1 MLRLNYEHISPFV
14 DPDALD
20 RQLIA
25 ASEAHRCLIEKSGPG
40 GDATGW
46 RDLLT
51 HPDYALLDDIAE
63 TARHIRNEADMLICI
78 GIGGSYL
85 GAEAVIQALSPTF
98 RGRAE
103 TPEIFFAGHHMS
115 SAYLH
120 DLLEYAQGKSVFVN
134 VISKSGRTLEPAIAF
149 RCIRQYLEKNFDD
162 ANERIIV
169 TTDPKKGALNTLR
182 ATRGYKKYV
191 IPENVGGRFSVL
203 TPVGLL
209 PIAAA
214 GVDIRELFQGA
225 ASALVQLASPNDNPA
240 LSYAAIR
247 SVLLRQGLS
256 IDLFSVFEP
265 ALYGFGRWWQQL
277 FGESEG
283 KNGTGLFP
291 FVAQYSTDLH
301 SIGQYVQEG
310 QRSLMETFLMVERA
324 GHALSVPEE
333 PVFGSGDLDGL
344 GYLAGRSLPTI
355 NRAAWEG
362 TTKAHADGG
371 VPNLTLWLE
380 KISPKCLGEAIY
392 FFEHAVAVS
401 GYLLGVNPFNQPG
414 VEAYKK
420 EMFKRLGKP

>member
-1 MLRLNYEHISPFV
+1 MLRLHYEHISPFV
-14 DPDALD
+14 DPAAMD
-20 RQLIA
+20 REA
-25 ASEAHRCLIEKSGPG
+25 AAAREAHRLLIEKSGPG

-46 RDLLT
+46 RDLLAR
-51 HPDYALLDDIAE
+51 PDYALLEDLAE
-63 TARHIRNEADMLICI
+63 TARHIRNEADILICI

-98 RGRAE
+98 RGHAE
-103 TPEIFFAGHHMS
+103 TPEILFAGHHMS
-115 SAYLH
+115 GAYLH
-120 DLLEYAQGKSVFVN
+120 DLLEYIQGKSVFVN

-149 RCIRQYLEKNFDD
+149 RCIRQYLEKTFAD

-191 IPENVGGRFSVL
+191 IPEDVGGRFSVL

-209 PIAAA
+209 PIAVA
-214 GVDIRELFQGA
+214 GIDIHALFKGA
-225 ASALVQLASPNDNPA
+225 ANALAQLARPNDNPA

-247 SVLLRQGLS
+247 SALLKQGLS
-256 IDLFSVFEP
+256 IDLLSVFEP

-310 QRSLMETFLMVERA
+310 QRSLMETFLMVEQT

-333 PVFGSGDLDGL
+333 SASGSEDLDGL
-344 GYLAGRSLPTI
+344 DYLTGRSLQAI

-362 TTKAHADGG
+362 TAQAHADGN

-380 KISPKCLGEAIY
+380 EISPTCIGEAIY
-392 FFEHAVAVS
+392 FFEHAVSVS
-401 GYLLGVNPFNQPG
+401 GYLLGVNPFDQPG

>member
-1 MLRLNYEHISPFV
+1 MLRLDYEHISPFV
-14 DPDALD
+14 DPAALD

-25 ASEAHRCLIEKSGPG
+25 ASGAHRRLIEKSGAG

-51 HPDYALLDDIAE
+51 RPDYALLDDIAE

-98 RGRAE
+98 RGRAG
-103 TPEIFFAGHHMS
+103 TPEILFAGHHMS

-191 IPENVGGRFSVL
+191 IPESVGGRFSVL

-256 IDLFSVFEP
+256 IDLLSVFEP

-333 PVFGSGDLDGL
+333 PAFGSEDLDGL
-344 GYLAGRSLPTI
+344 GYLAGQSLPTI

-362 TTKAHADGG
+362 TAKAHADGG

-380 KISPKCLGEAIY
+380 EISPKCLGEAIY

-401 GYLLGVNPFNQPG
+401 GYLLGVNPFDQPG